1 MMNDSLIHL
10 SSINFKVSVIVGNTH
25 TNPSD
30 KEFNIKEWINKRIQN
45 EDIFIL
51 PLFFSL
57 PFYSLIEY
65 STNTPKK

>member
-10 SSINFKVSVIVGNTH
+10 SSINSKVSMIVGITH

-30 KEFNIKEWINKRIQN
+30 KEFNIREWINKRIQN

-57 PFYSLIEY
+57 PFYSFIEY
-65 STNTPKK
+65 STNKPKK